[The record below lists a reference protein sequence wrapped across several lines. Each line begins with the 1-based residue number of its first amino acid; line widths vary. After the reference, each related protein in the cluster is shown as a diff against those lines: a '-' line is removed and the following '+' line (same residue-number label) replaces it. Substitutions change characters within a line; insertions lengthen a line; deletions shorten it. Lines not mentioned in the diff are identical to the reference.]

1 MVIIKKDSTPRAFW
15 RLARIQELLPGAD
28 GCVRAAQLRVS
39 SENGKMHITRRVIQ
53 QLVPI
58 EVRSSL
64 PAKDTN
70 AQLTS
75 VEITNESTTSERI
88 QRRINDQGEQLRW

>member
-1 MVIIKKDSTPRAFW
+1 MIIKKDSALRAFW

-28 GCVRAAQLRVS
+28 GRVRAAQLRVS
-39 SENGKMHITRRVIQ
+39 SENGKMHITRRIIQ

-58 EVRSSL
+58 EVRLSL

-75 VEITNESTTSERI
+75 VEITNDERKDTTQNKR
-88 QRRINDQGEQLRW
+88 QDEQLRW